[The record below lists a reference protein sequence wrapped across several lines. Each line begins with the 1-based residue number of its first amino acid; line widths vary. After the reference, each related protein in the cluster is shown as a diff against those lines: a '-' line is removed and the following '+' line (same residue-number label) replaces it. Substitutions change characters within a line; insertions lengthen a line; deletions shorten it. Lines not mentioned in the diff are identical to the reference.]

1 MNNTIYEQL
10 KSTIYGV
17 AVGDA
22 LGNPVQFLDR
32 EKVKANPVTDIVAG
46 GVYHK
51 KAGTWTDDTSMT
63 LCLLA
68 SLAEKGELDYEDVM
82 KNFQNWLFKNK
93 FTPEKRAFD
102 VGRTCAKAIFA
113 KSNGIPAL
121 ECGGKAERE
130 NGNGSLMRI
139 SPIVFYINNLLGAN
153 AFDSDKAFEIVHN
166 TSSLTHAHPIALIGC
181 DIYVAI
187 LLELLHGCK
196 KEEVRIKALPRI
208 GQFVNRHPEYQ
219 SAIEH
224 YSRIIHMIPTDLTKL
239 EEKEIKS
246 SGYVVDTL
254 EAALWAFFTTNSYK
268 ECLLKAV
275 NLGYDADSVGAV
287 TGGLAG
293 LYYCTDEDKKIPE
306 SWMEK
311 VRGKKLLDTSI
322 NNFAKKFF

>member
-1 MNNTIYEQL
+1 MI
-10 KSTIYGV
+10 
-17 AVGDA
+17 
-22 LGNPVQFLDR
+22 FL
-32 EKVKANPVTDIVAG
+32 
-46 GVYHK
+46 
-51 KAGTWTDDTSMT
+51 
-63 LCLLA
+63 
-68 SLAEKGELDYEDVM
+68 
-82 KNFQNWLFKNK
+82 
-93 FTPEKRAFD
+93 
-102 VGRTCAKAIFA
+102 
-113 KSNGIPAL
+113 
-121 ECGGKAERE
+121 
-130 NGNGSLMRI
+130 I
-139 SPIVFYINNLLGAN
+139 SNLLGAN

-293 LYYCTDEDKKIPE
+293 LYYYTDEDKKIPD

-322 NNFAKKFF
+322 NDFAKKFF